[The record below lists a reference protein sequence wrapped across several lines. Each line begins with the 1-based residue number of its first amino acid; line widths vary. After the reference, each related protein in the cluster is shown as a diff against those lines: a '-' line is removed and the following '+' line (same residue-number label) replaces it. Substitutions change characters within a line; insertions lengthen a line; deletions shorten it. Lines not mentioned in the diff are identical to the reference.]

1 MQNQN
6 FIVNHALEQLE
17 RRKAAILYDK
27 ENWFQWVR
35 ERQDE
40 EEAQRENEKKKIKRE
55 ATLWKRHWK
64 LFQSRMKTLS
74 ERENQKRQDE
84 FLDQAYNERIS
95 AEEAEMWD
103 PIEDLVEDERGS
115 YMDMVKMFLMREL
128 ECEARDLDSKPMEQ
142 EAPSSEALAPPAPND
157 AKLTNKKSR
166 KKSQKDKTSEAQAQE
181 KDDKPLPETRSQMQ
195 QRLREGVKV
204 NHAKGAQIV
213 GTMENP
219 AELRDKSAGMPKD
232 EIDNLIEEVVE
243 VKYLLLCR
251 ILLSHAALLPAAARA
266 NSIEDFLNDQEVD
279 SAHLR
284 DLCLEL
290 ENPSLQDVRD
300 ACADLIRREDE
311 AHRPTELGSH
321 GERQKAAVND
331 KTNGWVPMWRF
342 GKERPIEKWMPKR
355 ELEHRQRRFRQN
367 QVMNKQGDPNDEDQ
381 QLNFDID
388 DSSTIKN
395 ERMRVRV
402 CGRYIY
408 NYPSE
413 NRMSR
418 GGWLQFC
425 VIAKDS
431 DLFDAI
437 KLCRNWE
444 EFYELNILAV
454 WKYFPAA
461 NWRLWVGDQ
470 LNLQLLQM
478 VRSVRTY
485 FWSTNLV
492 W

>member
-1 MQNQN
+1 MQNQK

-17 RRKAAILYDK
+17 RRKAAILYGK

-40 EEAQRENEKKKIKRE
+40 EEAQRENEKRKIKRE
-55 ATLWKRHWK
+55 AALWKRHWK

-74 ERENQKRQDE
+74 EKENEKRQDE
-84 FLDQAYNERIS
+84 FLDQAYNQRLS
-95 AEEAEMWD
+95 AEDTEMWD

-115 YMDMVKMFLMREL
+115 YLDMVKMFLMRNFEPKA
-128 ECEARDLDSKPMEQ
+128 EDPSSEPMDQ
-142 EAPSSEALAPPAPND
+142 EAPSPGALVKND
-157 AKLTNKKSR
+157 AKSTNKKSR
-166 KKSQKDKTSEAQAQE
+166 KKSQKDKTSEAQAQ
-181 KDDKPLPETRSQMQ
+181 DKADRPLPETRLQMQ

-204 NHAKGAQIV
+204 INAKGPHIL
-213 GTMENP
+213 GTVENP
-219 AELRDKSAGMPKD
+219 AELRDKTAGLPEYD
-232 EIDNLIEEVVE
+232 IDKLLEEVVE

-251 ILLSHAALLPAAARA
+251 ILLAHAALLPAAARA
-266 NSIEDFLNDQEVD
+266 NSVDEFLNDQEVD

-290 ENPSLQDVRD
+290 ENPSLQDIRD
-300 ACADLIRREDE
+300 ACADLLRGDDE
-311 AHRPTELGSH
+311 GHPSTEVGSH
-321 GERQKAAVND
+321 GQRQKAAVND

-342 GKERPIEKWMPKR
+342 SKERPMEKWMPKR
-355 ELEHRQRRFRQN
+355 ELEQRQRRYRQN
-367 QVMNKQGDPNDEDQ
+367 QVMNKQGDPDDEDQ

-395 ERMRVRV
+395 ERMRVKV

-413 NRMSR
+413 NRMNR
-418 GGWLQFC
+418 GGWLHFC
-425 VIAKDS
+425 IIAKDS
-431 DLFDAI
+431 DLSDAI
-437 KLCRNWE
+437 KLCRTWE
-444 EFYELNILAV
+444 EFYELNTLAV

-478 VRSVRTY
+478 VCSLLIGLLGQLT
-485 FWSTNLV
+485 
-492 W
+492 